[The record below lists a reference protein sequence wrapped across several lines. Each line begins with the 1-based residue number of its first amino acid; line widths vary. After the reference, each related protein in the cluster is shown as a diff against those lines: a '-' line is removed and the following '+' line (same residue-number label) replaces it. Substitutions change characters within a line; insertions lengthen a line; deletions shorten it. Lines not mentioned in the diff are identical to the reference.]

1 MLGQNV
7 YFRYGIVEPAL
18 HSVRQN
24 TYINIYLQSAMRVW
38 LNLTMLNPSIAPDY
52 DIMVYSVKFVT
63 EEIIPAL

>member
-1 MLGQNV
+1 
-7 YFRYGIVEPAL
+7 
-18 HSVRQN
+18 
-24 TYINIYLQSAMRVW
+24 MRMW